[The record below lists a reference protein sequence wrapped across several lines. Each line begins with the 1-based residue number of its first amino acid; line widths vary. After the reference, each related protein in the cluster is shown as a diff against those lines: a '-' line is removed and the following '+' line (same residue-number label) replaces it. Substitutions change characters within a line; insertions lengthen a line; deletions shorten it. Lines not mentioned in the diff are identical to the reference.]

1 MRRALII
8 CATSRN
14 SLAEKKERCMTLGVY
29 SVHCVRL
36 PRARGSGVRKHFP
49 VLRSRVYSR
58 GKYERMHRGLGANG
72 GRDTSNGDLDRRR
85 PRLVCTRKGK

>member
-1 MRRALII
+1 M
-8 CATSRN
+8 
-14 SLAEKKERCMTLGVY
+14 LGNI
-29 SVHCVRL
+29 
-36 PRARGSGVRKHFP
+36 FP

-72 GRDTSNGDLDRRR
+72 GLNTSNGDLDLRR